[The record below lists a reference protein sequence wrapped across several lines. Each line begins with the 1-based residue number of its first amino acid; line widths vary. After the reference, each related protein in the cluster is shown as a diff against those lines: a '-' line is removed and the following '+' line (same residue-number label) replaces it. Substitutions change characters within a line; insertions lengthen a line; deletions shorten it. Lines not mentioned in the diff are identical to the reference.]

1 MMRFT
6 LLLFMALLSGANRLA
21 AQEKVEVRG
30 VTSEVKIEEVTFG
43 HLSELNGKFKLRAS
57 ELTFAPG
64 AFIGAHHHIGP
75 GIRYI
80 ISGEL
85 TFIEGGQSTVYKA
98 GEYYYETGNIAHS
111 AENKT
116 NLPLRILVMEI
127 IPKNWSGPA
136 MIRLDQSDRQDVCDG
151 TSAVG
156 ESRRRMRR
164 VRGVSPLPN
173 RAFDKFRPRQR
184 GFRSDDS
191 APTRWLRGARR
202 GAAALSRASSA
213 GHAATKPPPAKNQIL
228 VKPLPEMPR
237 IFSFRL
243 QCANDEIAYFQEQ
256 RRPDRFFPGTT
267 TPKPLHPI
275 IIEGVPS
282 MVQAGG
288 HYESRIP
295 RITD

>member
-30 VTSEVKIEEVTFG
+30 VTSVVKIEEVTFG
-43 HLSELNGKFKLRAS
+43 HLSELNGKFKLRAT

-98 GEYYYETGNIAHS
+98 GEYYYETGNLAHS

-136 MIRLDQSDRQDVCDG
+136 MI
-151 TSAVG
+151 
-156 ESRRRMRR
+156 
-164 VRGVSPLPN
+164 PP
-173 RAFDKFRPRQR
+173 
-184 GFRSDDS
+184 RSD
-191 APTRWLRGARR
+191 
-202 GAAALSRASSA
+202 
-213 GHAATKPPPAKNQIL
+213 
-228 VKPLPEMPR
+228 
-237 IFSFRL
+237 
-243 QCANDEIAYFQEQ
+243 
-256 RRPDRFFPGTT
+256 
-267 TPKPLHPI
+267 
-275 IIEGVPS
+275 
-282 MVQAGG
+282 
-288 HYESRIP
+288 
-295 RITD
+295 

>member
-30 VTSEVKIEEVTFG
+30 VTTEVKIEEVTFG

-98 GEYYYETGNIAHS
+98 GEYYYETGNLVHS

-127 IPKNWSGPA
+127 IPKNWSGSA
-136 MIRLDQSDRQDVCDG
+136 MI
-151 TSAVG
+151 
-156 ESRRRMRR
+156 
-164 VRGVSPLPN
+164 LP
-173 RAFDKFRPRQR
+173 
-184 GFRSDDS
+184 RSD
-191 APTRWLRGARR
+191 
-202 GAAALSRASSA
+202 
-213 GHAATKPPPAKNQIL
+213 
-228 VKPLPEMPR
+228 
-237 IFSFRL
+237 
-243 QCANDEIAYFQEQ
+243 
-256 RRPDRFFPGTT
+256 
-267 TPKPLHPI
+267 
-275 IIEGVPS
+275 
-282 MVQAGG
+282 
-288 HYESRIP
+288 
-295 RITD
+295 

>member
-6 LLLFMALLSGANRLA
+6 LLLFLALLSGANRLA

-43 HLSELNGKFKLRAS
+43 HLSELNGKFKLRAT

-85 TFIEGGQSTVYKA
+85 TFIEGGQPTVYKA
-98 GEYYYETGNIAHS
+98 GEYYYETGNLANT

-136 MIRLDQSDRQDVCDG
+136 MI
-151 TSAVG
+151 
-156 ESRRRMRR
+156 
-164 VRGVSPLPN
+164 P
-173 RAFDKFRPRQR
+173 PR
-184 GFRSDDS
+184 S
-191 APTRWLRGARR
+191 
-202 GAAALSRASSA
+202 
-213 GHAATKPPPAKNQIL
+213 
-228 VKPLPEMPR
+228 E
-237 IFSFRL
+237 
-243 QCANDEIAYFQEQ
+243 
-256 RRPDRFFPGTT
+256 
-267 TPKPLHPI
+267 
-275 IIEGVPS
+275 
-282 MVQAGG
+282 
-288 HYESRIP
+288 
-295 RITD
+295 